1 MAVGT
6 TVGALPDARRGR
18 RAHPGAIF
26 CLESAAVLL
35 GLPVFGEPRDVH
47 VFDPDRAT
55 STRYGDLSIHT
66 SNDPRAV
73 VHTTAGASTSLTETV
88 ADLARV
94 LPPAQ
99 ALAVA
104 DAAASPFQRGS
115 APLADADTLRELTAS
130 RADRRGR
137 ARCRWV
143 WARMDGRSESPFES
157 VSRAVIEWLGFET
170 PDLQCEL
177 PSEGHRD
184 RVDFFFP
191 SVRGIGEADGWSKYR
206 LGDGAT
212 ATARIREEKRRED
225 RLRRAGH
232 PFARW
237 EYDDALAAWPLE
249 RSLRAAGIPQ
259 PRPRQSA
266 FLATLM
272 PRATR

>member
-26 CLESAAVLL
+26 CHESAAVLL

-55 STRYGDLSIHT
+55 STRYGDLAIHT

-143 WARMDGRSESPFES
+143 WARMDGRAESPFES

-191 SVRGIGEADGWSKYR
+191 SVRGIGEADGWSKYG

-237 EYDDALAAWPLE
+237 EYDDALAVWPLE

-266 FLATLM
+266 FLATLI